1 MNKLG
6 IWLNDKE
13 YLCDVNEHTTC
24 DEVIELLIKPSVNEI
39 PHSFEVNACEYKLD
53 KMFAKQTDSSN
64 NISNGRMDE
73 NGQNYLPRKSRLEMA
88 YDSRIQDLFE
98 RINLLDSTIEI
109 YDNTDIEDGL
119 NDDEIVENQV
129 TRLGMLLKKQSVTIK
144 NLSKQH
150 NTCLS
155 TEKRTKEKLLKEL
168 EENYNRM
175 KMFDRQLQRLQS
187 TLDDLNWRSNKYEMR
202 PESNIIK
209 HHAIPCTSCSP
220 TLTKHKFTTDPETHL
235 RKAMVNSPKSEHGC
249 KNDEC
254 PALAHDIYRQRDKQY
269 SIENNNPIL
278 SDGDMV
284 DSNNKEILTR
294 KEIISLTFGLE
305 DEESSVLV

>member
-6 IWLNDKE
+6 IWLDDKE

-64 NISNGRMDE
+64 NISNGSMDE

-220 TLTKHKFTTDPETHL
+220 TLTKHKFTTDHETHL

-269 SIENNNPIL
+269 SIENNIPIL